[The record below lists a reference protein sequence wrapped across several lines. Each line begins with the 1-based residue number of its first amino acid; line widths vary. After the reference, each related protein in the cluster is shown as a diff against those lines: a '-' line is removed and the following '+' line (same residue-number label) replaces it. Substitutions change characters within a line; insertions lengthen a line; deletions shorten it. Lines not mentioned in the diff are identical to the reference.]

1 MTPMT
6 KCLLIAPEFFAYSFW
21 SVRETARLIG
31 ARHTCPPLGLI
42 TIASL
47 LPREWEVRLL
57 DLNVQDMDAS
67 LIDWADIVMTG
78 GMITQQGS
86 ILSLIELC
94 HRHGKRVA
102 IGGQDATSQP
112 DVYATADYLVLD
124 EGELTLPAFLDDFRR
139 GAARGL
145 YRSAEKADMTLSP
158 VPRFDLLDLTKYL
171 FVGIQS
177 ARGCPFHCEFCDI
190 IELYGRK
197 PRTKT
202 PEQLLEEFECLYRL
216 GYRGHVDFADDNF
229 IGNKKNATA
238 LLPRLLA
245 WSRERGHPFYF
256 STQASINLADDP
268 RLLDLMEALD
278 FRYVF
283 LGIETPDKD
292 LLLSTQKKEN
302 TRHPIVESV
311 RRIYEHGIIVMAGF
325 IIGFDGETRET
336 AASIATCAEAAGIPM
351 VLLGLLTALPNTQL
365 SRRLT
370 REGRLHENYSKLTGE
385 HFEQS
390 ASGLNFVPLRPRK
403 EVLEDYATVLR
414 RLYSPEGYLRRVLL
428 AARLLKRRA
437 KQRGRMRGRPR
448 EIVVMVSLLRKLG
461 FARGKAWMF
470 WKTFLRILAARPRNA
485 KAALHVMALFLHY
498 EKHADFILKEIER
511 QIAELGEGRSGPSNA
526 DAPRRF
532 ENAEMPPLLLAAGD
546 TEPAY
551 TLKPH

>member
-1 MTPMT
+1 MT

-21 SVRETARLIG
+21 SVRETAEIMG

-42 TIASL
+42 TIAAL

-57 DLNVQDMDAS
+57 DLNVQEMEDS
-67 LIDWADIVMTG
+67 LVDWADIVMTG
-78 GMITQQGS
+78 GMITQQRN

-94 HRHGKRVA
+94 RRHGKRVA
-102 IGGQDATSQP
+102 VGGQDPTSQP
-112 DVYATADYLVLD
+112 EVYAAADYLILD
-124 EGELTLPAFLDDFRR
+124 EGEATVPAFLDDFRR
-139 GAARGL
+139 GAAQGI
-145 YRSAEKADMTLSP
+145 YRAEETPDMTTSP
-158 VPRFDLLDLTKYL
+158 APRFDLLDLTKYI
-171 FVGIQS
+171 FVGIQTS
-177 ARGCPFHCEFCDI
+177 RGCPFNCEFCDI

-202 PEQLLEEFECLYRL
+202 PEQLLKEFEFLYRL

-229 IGNKKNATA
+229 IGNKKNVTA

-245 WSRERGHPFYF
+245 WSRERGYPFYF
-256 STQASINLADDP
+256 STQASLNLADDP
-268 RLLDLMEALD
+268 NLLNLMEALD

-292 LLLSTQKKEN
+292 LLLSTRKKEN

-311 RRIYEHGIIVMAGF
+311 RKIYEHGIVVMAGF
-325 IIGFDGETRET
+325 IVGFDGETRKA

-365 SRRLT
+365 ARRLA

-390 ASGLNFVPLRPRK
+390 ASGLNFVPLRPRE
-403 EVLEDYATVLR
+403 EVLEDYALVLR
-414 RLYSPEGYLRRVLL
+414 RLYSPEGYFQRVLL

-448 EIVVMVSLLRKLG
+448 EIVVLVSLVRKLG
-461 FARGKAWMF
+461 FTRGTAWAF
-470 WKTFLRILAARPRNA
+470 WKTFVRILAARPRNA
-485 KAALHVMALFLHY
+485 KAALHIMALYLHY
-498 EKHADFILKEIER
+498 AKHADFIQKEIER
-511 QIAELGEGRSGPSNA
+511 QIAEIGESRSGPSNA
-526 DAPRRF
+526 DTPRRF